1 MLTAELLIQR
11 NKLKNEMRSL
21 LDKVRGENRQFTEQE
36 ETRWAAIKKELA
48 AISDFLDEEERQKKQ
63 DQFWSAPAG
72 QAGEPAENK
81 PESARQA
88 AAGLRTIQAP
98 NGREIRCFSKG
109 ARLYDHLDFQLPDG
123 IRKEDLNLGRWMRG
137 VVTGDWSGAEA
148 EKRAQGIG
156 SGSVGGYLVP
166 TPLSARI
173 IDLARNQARVL
184 QAGAQ
189 IIPMESAELTVGRID
204 ADPAAYWVP
213 ENVAGTFGDMTLGAY
228 VLKAKK
234 IMALARSSVELIEDG
249 QNVAEILESA
259 LSNALALELDR
270 ACLYGAG
277 AGGEPQGIKGSEGVQ
292 EVDMGDNGG
301 ALTDYSKFS
310 EALEKVQSANGPA
323 DGISIILNPREL
335 GTLDRLVETGTGQPL
350 NPPESWKRM
359 AKYATNQI
367 PKNLTKGSANNA
379 SDAFVGD
386 FSQLWIGMRTAVSI
400 EVSRDA
406 AAGNDSAFTQHQL
419 WLKATLRADV
429 MLAWPS
435 WFVIIDGIIPAAG

>member
-1 MLTAELLIQR
+1 MLTEMLIQR
-11 NKLKNEMRSL
+11 NKLKAEMKGL
-21 LDKVRGENRQFTEQE
+21 LEKVRGENRNFNEQE

-48 AISDFLDEEERQKKQ
+48 AISDFLDEEERQKRQ

-72 QAGEPAENK
+72 QAGDPPAEK
-81 PESARQA
+81 KTETAKQA
-88 AAGLRTIQAP
+88 AAGVRTIQAP
-98 NGREIRCFSKG
+98 NGREIRCFSKS

-137 VVTGDWSGAEA
+137 IVSGDWSGAEA
-148 EKRAQGIG
+148 EKRVQGGG

-213 ENVAGTFGDMTLGAY
+213 ENVAGTFGDMTVGAY

-234 IMALARSSVELIEDG
+234 LMALARSSVELIEDG
-249 QNVAEILESA
+249 QNVAEILEAA

-270 ACLYGAG
+270 VCLYGAG
-277 AGGEPQGIKGSEGVQ
+277 AGGEPQGIKGTEGVE
-292 EVDMGDNGG
+292 EVDMGKDGG
-301 ALTDYSKFS
+301 SLTGYGKFS
-310 EALEKVQSANGPA
+310 EALEKILSANGPA
-323 DGISIILNPREL
+323 DEISIILNPREL

-350 NPPESWKRM
+350 APPESWNRM
-359 AKYATNQI
+359 TKYATNQI
-367 PKNLTKGSANNA
+367 PKNLVKGTANNA

-386 FSQLWIGMRTAVSI
+386 FSQQWIGMRTALSI

-406 AAGNDSAFTQHQL
+406 AAGNDSAFKQHQI

-429 MLAWPS
+429 MLARPS

>member
-1 MLTAELLIQR
+1 MLSEMLIQR
-11 NKLKNEMRSL
+11 NKLKNEMKGL
-21 LDKVRGENRQFTEQE
+21 LEKARGENRSFTEDE
-36 ETRWAAIKKELA
+36 EKRWAAIKKELA
-48 AISDFLDEEERQKKQ
+48 AISDFLDEEERQKRQ

-72 QAGEPAENK
+72 QAGDPPAEK
-81 PESARQA
+81 KTDPAKQA
-88 AAGLRTIQAP
+88 AAGVRTIQAP
-98 NGREIRCFSKG
+98 NGREIRLFSKE
-109 ARLYDHLDFQLPDG
+109 ARLYDHLDHQLPDG

-137 VVTGDWSGAEA
+137 IVSGDWSGAEA
-148 EKRAQGIG
+148 EKRVQSVG
-156 SGSVGGYLVP
+156 SGVAGGFLVP

-204 ADPAAYWVP
+204 SDPAAYWVP
-213 ENVAGTFGDMTLGAY
+213 ENTAGTFGDMTVGAY

-234 IMALARSSVELIEDG
+234 LMALARSSVELIEDG
-249 QNVAEILESA
+249 QNIAEILEAA

-270 ACLYGAG
+270 VCLYGAG
-277 AGGEPQGIKGSEGVQ
+277 AGEEPKGIKGSENVQ
-292 EVDMGDNGG
+292 SINMGDNGG
-301 ALTDYSKFS
+301 ALTDYSNFS

-359 AKYATNQI
+359 TKHATNQI
-367 PKNLTKGSANNA
+367 PVNLVKGSANNA

-386 FSQLWIGMRTAVSI
+386 FTQLWIGMRTAVSI

-406 AAGNDSAFTQHQL
+406 AAGNDSAFTQHQI
-419 WLKATLRADV
+419 WLKATMRADV
-429 MLAWPS
+429 MLARPS
-435 WFVIIDGIIPAAG
+435 WFVVIDGIIPAA